1 MEHRFQ
7 WPLLSLAPA
16 AASELDGERK
26 GGIKAPESYEQN
38 MDV

>member
-16 AASELDGERK
+16 AASDLDGERK
-26 GGIKAPESYEQN
+26 GSIKAPESTENN
-38 MDV
+38 MDM